1 MLIIYANG
9 IAIVSTS
16 QSVRGESSVNECIAW
31 DRLILIRRKN
41 GTPAAVRLAC
51 LLPSIGAWAAGGT
64 FAARCG
70 TPGQKF
76 HAKLKNFAFGGQ

>member
-41 GTPAAVRLAC
+41 GH
-51 LLPSIGAWAAGGT
+51 LPTASQVHPLGEWAAGGT

-70 TPGQKF
+70 TPGQNL
-76 HAKLKNFAFGGQ
+76 HAPLYDFAFGGQ